1 MAKNG
6 KNRESVIEV
15 LNKAR
20 ADELGAIHQYMS
32 LHYELAGHDYG
43 PLAADLKLIAIDE
56 MRHAE
61 AFAERIHAI
70 GGTPTSKPAAETRKN
85 LPVREAY
92 KFLVEAEEAALHDYN
107 EYLSVCREK
116 RDSLSAALFERIL
129 EEEQI
134 HFDHF
139 QAIARHLQDLGDT
152 YLAKIAGGPA
162 DTGVRGPGFV
172 AMKRGAKA

>member
-1 MAKNG
+1 MSKNG

-32 LHYELAGHDYG
+32 LHYELADHDYG

-61 AFAERIHAI
+61 MFAERIHVI
-70 GGTPTSKPAAETRKN
+70 GGTPTSKPAAEARKD

-92 KFLVEAEEAALHDYN
+92 KFLVEAEDAALRDYN
-107 EYLSVCREK
+107 EYLNLCREK

-139 QAIARHLQDLGDT
+139 AAISRHLQDLGDA